1 MKASRKIKFLALMLL
16 LGLATATTSCIR
28 LAAENRLTVDKG
40 AIPPDFGRTKGTLL
54 VLTSGAHSYDGLLK
68 RNFTAYWDKYALVGA
83 DQLAVAPYTDLKV
96 YPYVLGAEIE
106 QHASKGNDDKVHILN
121 LRRFYILDRA
131 AEHRFEARY
140 VSGFYA
146 KVLKG
151 YIANL
156 NKELL
161 AGATR

>member
-1 MKASRKIKFLALMLL
+1 MKASRKIKFLLLVAL
-16 LGLATATTSCIR
+16 LAMAATSCIR

-54 VLTSGAHSYDGLLK
+54 VLTTGAHSYDGLLK
-68 RNFTAYWDKYALVGA
+68 RNFTAYWDRYALVTA
-83 DQLAVAPYTDLKV
+83 DQLAVAPYTDFKA

-106 QHASKGNDDKVHILN
+106 QHASKGNDGKDHILN
-121 LRRFYILDRA
+121 LRRFYILDRTA
-131 AEHRFEARY
+131 NQRFVARY

-161 AGATR
+161 AGATQ